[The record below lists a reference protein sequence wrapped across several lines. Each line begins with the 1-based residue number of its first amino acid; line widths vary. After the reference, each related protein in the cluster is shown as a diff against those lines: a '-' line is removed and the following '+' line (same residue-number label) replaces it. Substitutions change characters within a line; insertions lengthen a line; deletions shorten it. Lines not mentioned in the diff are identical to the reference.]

1 MSGLLRDKG
10 NFSNG
15 NRDTFDPKNHFLGVR
30 LQQGVPLLDRDWNE
44 LEDTRRYFEW
54 TLRKYFIG
62 DGAPAEEGG
71 FKIEAT
77 NPATNDFVIRAGRCM
92 VEGFDA
98 TNDADAQYSGQ
109 GQPALPVPNAPTK
122 FVVYLE
128 VWSEPVTSQ
137 QDPQLRNAQDINLE
151 TCIRDQLRWV
161 VKVAPWPLTPG
172 TRASYILAAIDRPAN
187 ANTITADMITDL
199 RRLNLTLSDVADGVA
214 NLKPRV
220 KTLEELVA
228 ALNAS
233 MEDVKQELGRL
244 FWDVQM
250 QASDS
255 SAFFGQTVSVT
266 VTVKNAKGPVAGVR
280 VEFTTDYGAVSPASA
295 VTNAQGQATT
305 KLLGV
310 EASTPPDDKELPV
323 LAGVAQKAANAKTQT
338 AIAYSMMKFEP
349 AEMSVISKYSPASTF
364 VDIERNLGGIR
375 VIPPG
380 KTATVSCYAKQ
391 GTSIVRG
398 IGTAQITFSQW
409 VRDWVITKV
418 ADTLKE
424 VDVSSRVGA
433 KFGAAWKAEE
443 KDFEV
448 NRINEGI
455 FDVYSDVA
463 FEAQGKLVKNVFT
476 DIVPDD
482 DLGKAGVVA
491 QTIAQAVTNQVG
503 QKTNAAVKNEI
514 ANFSNQGLEPSK
526 AVSYQRTILQNSN
539 QANAGVAQGFKM
551 TFGSGGGFGG

>member
-1 MSGLLRDKG
+1 M
-10 NFSNG
+10 
-15 NRDTFDPKNHFLGVR
+15 
-30 LQQGVPLLDRDWNE
+30 
-44 LEDTRRYFEW
+44 
-54 TLRKYFIG
+54 
-62 DGAPAEEGG
+62 
-71 FKIEAT
+71 
-77 NPATNDFVIRAGRCM
+77 
-92 VEGFDA
+92 
-98 TNDADAQYSGQ
+98 
-109 GQPALPVPNAPTK
+109 
-122 FVVYLE
+122 
-128 VWSEPVTSQ
+128 TSQ

-233 MEDVKQELGRL
+233 MEDVKQDLGRL